1 MNIDRKF
8 PSVAE
13 MQAAAKRRVPSF
25 AYEYLSGGIG
35 QETALKNNREALDQ
49 VKLTPRYLSS
59 VADRPDCSHQLFG
72 RTYDAPFGV
81 APIGLGG
88 LMWPRL
94 AEHLA
99 AAASSHNIP
108 FALSGFGTTGLE
120 SIAEIAL
127 PNAWFQHYV
136 TVDESIN
143 RSLVEK
149 ARTAGYEVLVI
160 TVDIPT
166 VTRRAKDIRNGL
178 SVPPRF
184 DLRTIWDIALR
195 PRWAI
200 ETLQAGIPRFQNL
213 LPYIPEG
220 SNLEQLGVFLS
231 DVTEGHVSV
240 DKLKWFRE
248 LWPGKLLV
256 KGILDP
262 REAELCKSIGIDA
275 IIVSNHGGRQLDA
288 TRSPIEV
295 IGSVRDA
302 VGADMPLL
310 ADGGVR
316 SGLDVLRFL
325 ARGADFVLV
334 GRAFVYAVCAIGAAG
349 ADHVMNVFKEEFRM
363 SMAQT
368 GCPTVT
374 DISSFAE

>member
-1 MNIDRKF
+1 MNTDQKF

-13 MQAAAKRRVPSF
+13 MESAARRRVPRF
-25 AYEYLSGGIG
+25 AYEYLSGGISEG
-35 QETALKNNREALDQ
+35 TALKNNREALDR
-49 VKLTPRYLSS
+49 VKLTPRYLSLA
-59 VADRPDCSHQLFG
+59 ADKPDCSHRLFG

-99 AAASSHNIP
+99 AAAKAHNIP
-108 FALSGFGTTGLE
+108 FALSGFGTARLE
-120 SIAEIAL
+120 DIAKIAL

-143 RSLVEK
+143 RDMVEK
-149 ARTAGYEVLVI
+149 ARAAGFEVLII

-166 VTRRAKDIRNGL
+166 ATRRAQDIRNGL

-184 DLRTIWDIALR
+184 DLQTLSHIALR
-195 PRWAI
+195 PRWAL
-200 ETLQAGIPRFQNL
+200 ETLRAGVPQFQNL
-213 LPYIPEG
+213 LPYIPRG
-220 SNLEQLGVFLS
+220 SNLQQVGVFLS
-231 DVTEGHVSV
+231 EIIEGHVSLER
-240 DKLKWFRE
+240 LKWFRE

-262 REAELCKSIGIDA
+262 FEAEQCKAIGIDA
-275 IIVSNHGGRQLDA
+275 IVVSNHGGRQLDA
-288 TRSPIEV
+288 TRSAIEV
-295 IGSVRDA
+295 IGVIRDA
-302 VGADMPLL
+302 VGTDMPLL

-325 ARGADFVLV
+325 AQGADFVLV

-349 ADHVMNVFKEEFRM
+349 ADHIMNVLKEEFRM

-368 GCPTVT
+368 GCSAVKDVPA
-374 DISSFAE
+374 FLG